1 MPEQPLTRH
10 AATRP
15 PDTPRWGAR
24 TVRAGVYLVL
34 GGIVALAYGLLAQA
48 FVTILRR
55 PESPTLAVAVL
66 AGLTAV
72 LGAIPPFLA
81 SVRTLEVLA
90 VRTFLDV
97 DVPVPSGAPTAATRW
112 RAASWYGLHLLLG
125 AAVVAGLLILV
136 PVAIQLGF
144 GALGADVLGAGTP
157 VPWDSIPPAGWAA
170 IAVAMVLAVP
180 LVTVGGAAVLR
191 QAAPALLGPDQA
203 ERIAELEAGGRRQAE
218 RARLAQELHDSV
230 GHALTVTTL
239 QAAAAARTLDR
250 DPDAARRALAAIE
263 ETGRSALADLDHVL
277 GLLRADPRSVAP
289 DLHHTARTLD
299 DMPDLLAQ
307 VRAGGTAVM
316 LDGVPATRPGD
327 HEVPR
332 AVSHEAYRVV
342 QEAVT
347 NAVRHAPGAPVAVR
361 VAVDGAVLSVEVVNA
376 RGTGTS
382 PRPGSPRSP
391 GSEGGHGVSG
401 MRDRVEAL
409 GGRLHAGPDGAGW
422 AVRATFPLPA
432 GSRATGA
439 PRVSAPQAPAVP
451 PDTDPSPAPAGPNR
465 PETL

>member
-1 MPEQPLTRH
+1 MPEQPLVR
-10 AATRP
+10 AADAAP
-15 PDTPRWGAR
+15 SATPRWGAR

-34 GGIVALAYGLLAQA
+34 GGIVAVAYGLLAQA

-55 PESPTLAVAVL
+55 PESPTLAVLVL

-72 LGAIPPFLA
+72 LGAIPPFLG

-97 DVPVPSGAPTAATRW
+97 DLPVPSGAPPTAATRW

-125 AAVVAGLLILV
+125 AAVVGGLMILV
-136 PVAIQLGF
+136 PIAIQLGF

-157 VPWDSIPPAGWAA
+157 VPWDSIPPVGWAA
-170 IAVAMVLAVP
+170 IAVAMLLAVP

-277 GLLRADPRSVAP
+277 GLLRAGPRSVAP

-299 DMPDLLAQ
+299 DVPDLVAQ
-307 VRAGGTAVM
+307 VRAGGTDVT
-316 LDGVPATRPGD
+316 LGPLPGSRPGGR
-327 HEVPR
+327 EVPR

-347 NAVRHAPGAPVAVR
+347 NAVRHAPGAPVTVR
-361 VAVDGAVLSVEVVNA
+361 VSVEGDALRVEVVNA
-376 RGTGTS
+376 RGAGTPARAS
-382 PRPGSPRSP
+382 SARRPGGVGRY
-391 GSEGGHGVSG
+391 GVSG

-409 GGRLHAGPDGAGW
+409 GGRLEAGPDGAGW
-422 AVRATFPLPA
+422 AVRATFPLLA
-432 GSRATGA
+432 RT
-439 PRVSAPQAPAVP
+439 
-451 PDTDPSPAPAGPNR
+451 GPNR
-465 PETL
+465 PEAL